1 MDKNS
6 IMSRLGALL
15 HERFDVDPAAVA
27 PDTRLSELGID
38 SMLSADMM
46 LDIEDALG
54 FTFKSMD
61 LPRDP
66 TLQDVVELVHANL
79 EQAGA

>member
-6 IMSRLGALL
+6 IMSRLGTLL
-15 HERFDVDPAAVA
+15 HERFDVDPSAVA

-54 FTFKSMD
+54 FTFKHMD

-66 TLQDVVELVHANL
+66 TLQDVVDLVHASMA
-79 EQAGA
+79 QPGG